1 MERITIKG
9 NHERMDACVN
19 YLIGKFGNDGNFQIV
34 RLTVGNVECP
44 TVVVQARD
52 RQTKLCAA
60 VRFTLTTD
68 GILVES
74 DSALWYDIGQRC
86 IGVSDWVFGSSNWN
100 KTHYQE
106 IAKTIFMEA
115 ISFFTVR

>member
-9 NHERMDACVN
+9 NHERMDVCVN
-19 YLIGKFGNDGNFQIV
+19 HLISKFGGEGNCQIV
-34 RLTVGNVECP
+34 RLTVGNVEFP

-74 DSALWYDIGQRC
+74 DSALWFDIGQGG
-86 IGVSDWVFGSSNWN
+86 IGVSDWLCGEWN

-115 ISFFTVR
+115 ISFFTAR